1 MTPAGRPSRIDL
13 RSGLHELDATIAIVD
28 DALAGFRPPPG
39 WRVLRSS
46 GRLEA
51 RWEGAD
57 GRWAQFSVRLT
68 AGPER
73 RRVEAPLLARPVG
86 AGSLVVTFDSSDLGE
101 ETIAT
106 AMELLTPLQRLL
118 ARASEP

>member
-28 DALAGFRPPPG
+28 DALSGFRPPPG

-51 RWEGAD
+51 RWDGAD
-57 GRWAQFSVRLT
+57 GRWAQFSVRLS
-68 AGPER
+68 AGHEHR
-73 RRVEAPLLARPVG
+73 RAEAPLLARPVG
-86 AGSLVVTFDSSDLGE
+86 AGSLVVTFDSSDLGA

-118 ARASEP
+118 ARASGP

>member
-13 RSGLHELDATIAIVD
+13 RSGLHELDATVAIVD
-28 DALAGFRPPPG
+28 DAFASFRPPPG

-51 RWEGAD
+51 HWDAPD

-68 AGPER
+68 GGRER
-73 RRVEAPLLARPVG
+73 RAGEAAMMARPVG
-86 AGSLVVTFDSSDLGE
+86 SGSLVVTFDSSDLGE
-101 ETIAT
+101 ETVAT

-118 ARASEP
+118 AKASGP